1 MYGTDLGSNSRF
13 VYKNSYT
20 YTDVSTGAVALQIHR
35 QSNNRNGYDNKKAN
49 IYVNETPT
57 FATYKYSATD
67 ITVSTFYS
75 SIAKIQISA
84 GHLPL

>member
-1 MYGTDLGSNSRF
+1 M
-13 VYKNSYT
+13 V
-20 YTDVSTGAVALQIHR
+20 

-84 GHLPL
+84 GPFTTINAGSVYWYFDEFVVVPE